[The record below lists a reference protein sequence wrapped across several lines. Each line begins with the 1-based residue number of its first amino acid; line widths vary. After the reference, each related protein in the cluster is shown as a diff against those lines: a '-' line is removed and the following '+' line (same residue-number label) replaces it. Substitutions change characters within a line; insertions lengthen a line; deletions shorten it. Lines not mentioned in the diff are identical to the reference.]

1 MALASPR
8 TSAHII
14 PLPGAAIAPVVN
26 PKRRGRLPG
35 GVRRLDAIHSIRFER
50 SLALLPKVA
59 DLPFVADV
67 LVPGTKR
74 TKRRCFWHVAPG
86 SDYFAAS
93 ETGTS
98 YARAYLAYI
107 ASGGDS
113 AILTWVVRD
122 MMKAPQDDA
131 ASGYHAGFWA
141 EIGRAAKSA
150 VAATKERAH
159 V

>member
-1 MALASPR
+1 MALVSPR
-8 TSAHII
+8 TSAHVI
-14 PLPGAAIAPVVN
+14 PVPGAAAAPVVN

-50 SLALLPKVA
+50 RMALLPKVA

-67 LVPGTKR
+67 LVPGTQR

-86 SDYFAAS
+86 SDYSAAC

-107 ASGGDS
+107 AAGGES
-113 AILTWVVRD
+113 TILTSVVTD

-131 ASGYHAGFWA
+131 ARGYHAGFWA
-141 EIGRAAKSA
+141 EIGRAATFA
-150 VAATKERAH
+150 MAAAKERAH